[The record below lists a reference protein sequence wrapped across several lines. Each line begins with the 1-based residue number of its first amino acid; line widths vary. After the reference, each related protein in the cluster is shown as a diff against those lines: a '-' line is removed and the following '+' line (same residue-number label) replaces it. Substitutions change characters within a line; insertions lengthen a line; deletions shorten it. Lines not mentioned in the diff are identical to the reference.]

1 MQKKNGFSNRI
12 MESYYKIYQGKILS
26 ISKSVSQS
34 GPKIYNHKYF
44 IHTVGKKKHQNK
56 CSKNTCKNEGV
67 FILYLALEDDLAA
80 IIVLFEKSTLCKMVE

>member
-1 MQKKNGFSNRI
+1 
-12 MESYYKIYQGKILS
+12 MESCYKIYQGKILS

-44 IHTVGKKKHQNK
+44 IHTVGKKKHQNVV
-56 CSKNTCKNEGV
+56 KNTCKNEGV
-67 FILYLALEDDLAA
+67 FILYSALEDDLAA

>member
-1 MQKKNGFSNRI
+1 MLQNKL
-12 MESYYKIYQGKILS
+12 YQGKILS

-44 IHTVGKKKHQNK
+44 IHIEGKKKKHQNK

-80 IIVLFEKSTLCKMVE
+80 ITALFEKSTLCNMVE